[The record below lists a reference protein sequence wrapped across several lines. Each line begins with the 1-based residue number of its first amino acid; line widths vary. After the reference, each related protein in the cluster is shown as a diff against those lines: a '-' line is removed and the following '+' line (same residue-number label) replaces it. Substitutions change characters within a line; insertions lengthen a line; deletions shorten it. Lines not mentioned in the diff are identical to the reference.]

1 MMDDFLTVF
10 TNFKT
15 ILCVCPNC
23 KALPRLSELQIFSS
37 KKTLKD
43 WMDDWQE
50 RMNGLEEKVNEFS
63 EKESMV
69 REEAAKRAQ
78 AQVPKLIK
86 KSLSDHI
93 VSLKY
98 NPYDIKPINHP
109 IDLVVYD
116 GMSDGDVKDVIFL
129 HSKNKAMQELH
140 KSIHNAVEN
149 KEYDWKVVRISM
161 DGKLEFED

>member
-10 TNFKT
+10 TNFKN

-23 KALPRLSELQIFSS
+23 QALPRLSELQIFST
-37 KKTLKD
+37 KKAPKD
-43 WMDDWQE
+43 WMDDWQQ
-50 RMNGLEEKVNEFS
+50 RMNNLQEKVNEFS
-63 EKESMV
+63 EKESKI
-69 REEAAKRAQ
+69 RDEAAKRAQ
-78 AQVPKLIK
+78 VEVPKLIK

-109 IDLVVYD
+109 IDLVIYD
-116 GMSDGDVKDVIFL
+116 GMSDGDVENVVFL

-140 KSIHNAVEN
+140 KSVHKTVEN
-149 KEYDWKVVRISM
+149 KDYDWKVVRVST
-161 DGKLEFED
+161 DGELEFED

>member
-50 RMNGLEEKVNEFS
+50 RMNGLEEKINGFH

-129 HSKNKAMQELH
+129 HSKNKAMRELH
-140 KSIHNAVEN
+140 KSVHNVVEN

>member
-63 EKESMV
+63 EKESKI
-69 REEAAKRAQ
+69 REDAAKRAQ

-109 IDLVVYD
+109 IDLVIYD

-129 HSKNKAMQELH
+129 HSKNKAMRELH
-140 KSIHNAVEN
+140 KSVHNAVEN

-161 DGKLEFED
+161 DGELEFED